1 MVDVVSPSS
10 YVNNMSNHNS
20 GKDLTRRELLQ
31 RFSATVL
38 VTATATP
45 LGQAFALTSHAEPLN
60 VEAVTAGAVG
70 AEPVNAVAGVD
81 RVVMKHGKTY
91 LNAWAGYGTPPRAGR
106 ASRAAAAGAAAAAA
120 TSAPAPTIAW
130 SKRSGPGIVTFA
142 DPAAATTSATFSKAG
157 TYQLRVTATNGET
170 TATSTLTVKVE
181 LPPPVRQLSPVVTT
195 RYSLSS
201 PLWSARTKILM
212 TKWIPH
218 CITQCTRPDIP
229 AGRGDGGLD
238 NFIEAAKALRGEPH
252 AAHRGY
258 VFSNAW
264 VHQTVES
271 MCLALMVN
279 AQGDAEILAAQERMR
294 VTLNEW
300 IPIILAAQHPDGYL
314 QTAFT
319 LRNAARTGG
328 PGLPGGSS
336 QAWTERWSASARAN
350 HEGYVAGYFIE
361 SAINHYSMTNRSDD
375 RLYAAAKKLCDCWA
389 DHIGPAPKQEWFDGH
404 QEMEQALVRFGRF
417 VNEVEGGGKGDRYVA
432 LAKFLLDCRRNGSE
446 YDQSHLPVTQ
456 QYEAVGHAVRAVYNY
471 SAMADVAVETH
482 DVDYQS
488 AVKSLW
494 DNITHK
500 KYYLTG
506 GIGSGETSEGFGPNY
521 SLRNNAYCEACSSCG
536 EIFFQWKL
544 HLAYHDAQY
553 ADLFEQTLYN
563 ALLGSLD
570 LAGTAFFYTNPLS
583 QTGTRSPWHSV
594 PCCTG
599 NIPRTLLMLPT
610 WMYSKDT
617 RAIYVNLFAGS
628 TVLVDNVADTDV
640 EMVQDTNYPW
650 SGNVALTVNPKVP
663 ARFTINIRIPT
674 RDVSTLYTATPNADG
689 LTSVRVN
696 GRRVT
701 PVVSNG
707 YASITRTWKAG
718 DTVVCVLPMT
728 VQRVYASDK
737 ISANIGRVALRYGPL
752 VYNIEKVDQNID
764 AVLPPRAPL
773 TTQWRGDLLG
783 GVTVITGA
791 FADGSPLLA
800 IPHYARFNRNPAPPP
815 PTARPDSA
823 TAARNSIAVATAA
836 AQAVA
841 AGRPLPA
848 PTGATASSIVW
859 IKERSV

>member
-1 MVDVVSPSS
+1 
-10 YVNNMSNHNS
+10 MSNDTRSDHS

-31 RFSATVL
+31 RFTASVL
-38 VTATATP
+38 VTAVATP
-45 LGQAFALTSHAEPLN
+45 IGRAFALTSHAD
-60 VEAVTAGAVG
+60 AAS

-91 LNAWAGYGTPPRAGR
+91 LNGWAGYGTPPRPGR
-106 ASRAAAAGAAAAAA
+106 GGRGAA
-120 TSAPAPTIAW
+120 APAPTGPAPRTTW
-130 SKRSGPGIVTFA
+130 SKVSGPGLVTFA
-142 DPAAATTSATFSKAG
+142 DASAPSTTATFSAAG
-157 TYQLRVTATNGET
+157 EYVLRVSADNGET
-170 TATSTLTVKVE
+170 TAASTLRVKVE
-181 LPPPVRQLSPVVTT
+181 LPPPATQLSPVVTT
-195 RYSLSS
+195 RHTITS
-201 PLWSARTKILM
+201 PLWSARTKVLI
-212 TKWIPH
+212 TSWIPH
-218 CITQCTRPDIP
+218 CIVQCTRPDIP

-271 MCLALMVN
+271 MSLALMVDP
-279 AQGDAEILAAQERMR
+279 QGDQEIIAAQDRMR
-294 VTLNEW
+294 ATLNEW

-319 LRNAARTGG
+319 LRNAPRPGG
-328 PGLPGGSS
+328 PGYPGGSS
-336 QAWTERWSASARAN
+336 QPWTERWTPSARAN

-361 SAINHYSMTNRSDD
+361 SAINHYSMTDRADD
-375 RLYAAAKKLCDCWA
+375 RLYNAAKKLCDCWV

-404 QEMEQALVRFGRF
+404 QQMEQALVRFGKF

-482 DVDYQS
+482 DVDFQS

-506 GIGSGETSEGFGPNY
+506 GVGSGETSEGFGPNY

-544 HLAYHDAQY
+544 HLAYHEAKY

-563 ALLGSLD
+563 ALLGALD
-570 LAGTAFFYTNPLS
+570 LKGTEFFYTNPLS
-583 QTGTRSPWHSV
+583 QTGTRSAWHSV

-617 RAIYVNLFAGS
+617 NAIQVNLFAGS
-628 TVLVDNVADTDV
+628 TITVDNVAGTDV
-640 EMVQDTNYPW
+640 EMAQETNYPW
-650 SGNVALTVNPKVP
+650 SGDVAITVNPKVRKTF
-663 ARFTINIRIPT
+663 AINIRIPT
-674 RDVSTLYTATPNADG
+674 RDVSTLYSATPQADG
-689 LTSVRVN
+689 LSRLRVN
-696 GRRVT
+696 GRPVT
-701 PVVSNG
+701 PKLMNG
-707 YASITRTWKAG
+707 YASVTRSWTAG
-718 DTVVCVLPMT
+718 DRIEFVLPMT
-728 VQRVYASDK
+728 VQRVHADEK
-737 ISANIGRVALRYGPL
+737 VAANIGRVALRYGPL
-752 VYNIEKVDQNID
+752 VYNIEKVDQDID
-764 AVLPPRAPL
+764 GVLAPDAPL
-773 TTQWRGDLLG
+773 ATQWRGDLLG

-791 FADGSPLLA
+791 FANGAPMMA
-800 IPHYARFNRNPAPPP
+800 IPHYARFNRNPAAPPP
-815 PTARPDSA
+815 AARPDAA
-823 TAARNSIAVATAA
+823 TAAATARAVATAA
-836 AQAVA
+836 AEAVA
-841 AGRPLPA
+841 AGRPLPRA
-848 PTGATASSIVW
+848 AALSASSIVW
-859 IKERSV
+859 IRERPG

>member
-1 MVDVVSPSS
+1 
-10 YVNNMSNHNS
+10 MSKNNS
-20 GKDLTRRELLQ
+20 GEDLTRRELLQ
-31 RFSATVL
+31 RFTASML
-38 VTATATP
+38 VTVIATP
-45 LGQAFALTSHAEPLN
+45 MGKAFALTSHAEP
-60 VEAVTAGAVG
+60 ADR

-91 LNAWAGYGTPPRAGR
+91 LNGWAGYGAPPRPGR
-106 ASRAAAAGAAAAAA
+106 GGRGGAA
-120 TSAPAPTIAW
+120 TPAPTGPAPKTKW
-130 SKRSGPGIVTFA
+130 SKVSGPGTVTFA
-142 DPAAATTSATFSKAG
+142 DANAASTTATFSAAG
-157 TYQLRVTATNGET
+157 EYVLRVSADNGET
-170 TATSTLTVKVE
+170 TAASTLTVKVE
-181 LPPPVRQLSPVVTT
+181 LPPPAKQLSPVVTT
-195 RYSLSS
+195 RHTITS
-201 PLWSARTKILM
+201 PLWSARTKILI
-212 TKWIPH
+212 TSWIPH
-218 CITQCTRPDIP
+218 CIDQCTRPDIP

-252 AAHRGY
+252 AGHRGY

-271 MCLALMVN
+271 MSLALMVDP
-279 AQGDAEILAAQERMR
+279 QGDKDVIAAQDRMR
-294 VTLNEW
+294 TTLNEW

-319 LRNAARTGG
+319 LRNAPRPGG
-328 PGLPGGSS
+328 PGIPGGSS
-336 QAWTERWSASARAN
+336 QPWTQRWSPSARAN

-361 SAINHYSMTNRSDD
+361 SAINHYSMSDRKDD
-375 RLYAAAKKLCDCWA
+375 RLYHAAKRLCDCWA
-389 DHIGPAPKQEWFDGH
+389 DNIGPAPKQEWFDGH

-500 KYYLTG
+500 KYYVTG
-506 GIGSGETSEGFGPNY
+506 GVGSGESSEGFGPNY

-544 HLAYHDAQY
+544 HLAYHEAKY

-563 ALLGSLD
+563 ALLGALD
-570 LAGTAFFYTNPLS
+570 LEGTQFFYTNPLA
-583 QTGTRSPWHSV
+583 QTGPRSAWHSV

-617 RAIYVNLFAGS
+617 NAIQVNLFAGS
-628 TVLVDNVADTDV
+628 RITIDNVAGTDV

-650 SGNVALTVNPKVP
+650 SGNVEITVNPKVRKTF
-663 ARFTINIRIPT
+663 AINIRIPT
-674 RDVSTLYTATPNADG
+674 RDVSNLYSATPKADG
-689 LTSVRVN
+689 MSSLMVN
-696 GRRVT
+696 GRAVK
-701 PVVSNG
+701 PVLVNG
-707 YASITRTWKAG
+707 YASVTRTWTAG
-718 DTVVCVLPMT
+718 DKIEFVLPMRI
-728 VQRVYASDK
+728 QRVRADDK
-737 ISANIGRVALRYGPL
+737 IAANIGRVALRYGPL
-752 VYNIEKVDQNID
+752 MYNIEKVDQDID
-764 AVLPPRAPL
+764 GVLPPDAPL
-773 TTQWRGDLLG
+773 TAQWRGDLLG

-791 FADGSPLLA
+791 FASGAPMMA
-800 IPHYARFNRNPAPPP
+800 IPNYARFNRNPAVPPP
-815 PTARPDSA
+815 PPRPD
-823 TAARNSIAVATAA
+823 AAIAAANAVAVATAA
-836 AQAVA
+836 AEAVA
-841 AGRPLPA
+841 AGRPLPRPA
-848 PTGATASSIVW
+848 PPTASSIVW
-859 IKERSV
+859 IRERPA

>member
-1 MVDVVSPSS
+1 
-10 YVNNMSNHNS
+10 MSKDNS

-31 RFSATVL
+31 RFTATML
-38 VTATATP
+38 VTAIATP
-45 LGQAFALTSHAEPLN
+45 MGKAFALTSH
-60 VEAVTAGAVG
+60 

-91 LNAWAGYGTPPRAGR
+91 LNGWAGYGTPPRPGR
-106 ASRAAAAGAAAAAA
+106 GGRGGAATAAP
-120 TSAPAPTIAW
+120 TGPAPRTTW
-130 SKRSGPGIVTFA
+130 RKVSGPGTVTFA
-142 DPAAATTSATFSKAG
+142 DASAARTTATFSAAG
-157 TYQLRVTATNGET
+157 EYVLRVSADNGET
-170 TATSTLTVKVE
+170 TAASTLTVKVE
-181 LPPPVRQLSPVVTT
+181 LPPPVKQLSPVVTT
-195 RYSLSS
+195 RHTITS
-201 PLWSARTKILM
+201 PLWSARTKVLI
-212 TKWIPH
+212 TSWIPH
-218 CITQCTRPDIP
+218 CINQCTRPDIP

-238 NFIEAAKALRGEPH
+238 NFIEAAKALRGESH
-252 AAHRGY
+252 VAHRGY

-271 MCLALMVN
+271 MSLALMVDP
-279 AQGDAEILAAQERMR
+279 QGDQEIIAAQDRMR
-294 VTLNEW
+294 TTLNEW

-319 LRNAARTGG
+319 LRNAPRTGG

-336 QAWTERWSASARAN
+336 QAWTQRWSASARAN

-361 SAINHYSMTNRSDD
+361 SAINHYSMTGRKDA
-375 RLYAAAKKLCDCWA
+375 RLYNAAKKLSDCWV

-506 GIGSGETSEGFGPNY
+506 GVGSGETSEGFGPNY

-544 HLAYHDAQY
+544 HLAYHEAKY

-563 ALLGSLD
+563 ALLGALD
-570 LAGTAFFYTNPLS
+570 LKGTQFFYTNPLAQS
-583 QTGTRSPWHSV
+583 GVRSAWHSV

-617 RAIYVNLFAGS
+617 NAIQVNLFAGS
-628 TVLVDNVADTDV
+628 RITIDNVAGTDV

-650 SGNVALTVNPKVP
+650 SGNVAITVNPTLRK
-663 ARFTINIRIPT
+663 RFAINIRIPT
-674 RDVSTLYTATPNADG
+674 RDVSTLYSATPKADG
-689 LTSVRVN
+689 MSSLMVN
-696 GRRVT
+696 GRTVT
-701 PVVSNG
+701 PVLVNG
-707 YASITRTWKAG
+707 YASITRTWSAG
-718 DTVVCVLPMT
+718 DTIEFVLPMKI
-728 VQRVYASDK
+728 QRVRADEK
-737 ISANIGRVALRYGPL
+737 IAANIGRVALRYGPL
-752 VYNIEKVDQNID
+752 VYNIERVDQDID
-764 AVLPPRAPL
+764 GVLPAGAPL

-791 FADGSPLLA
+791 FANGTPMMA
-800 IPHYARFNRNPAPPP
+800 IPHYARFNRNPAVPPP
-815 PTARPDSA
+815 PPRPDSA
-823 TAARNSIAVATAA
+823 TAAANVIAVATAA
-836 AQAVA
+836 AEAIA
-841 AGRPLPA
+841 AGRPLPRPA
-848 PTGATASSIVW
+848 GPAASSIVW
-859 IKERSV
+859 IRERPG

>member
-1 MVDVVSPSS
+1 MNTD
-10 YVNNMSNHNS
+10 NS

-31 RFSATVL
+31 RFTASVL
-38 VTATATP
+38 VSAVATP
-45 LGQAFALTSHAEPLN
+45 LGKALALTTH
-60 VEAVTAGAVG
+60 

-91 LNAWAGYGTPPRAGR
+91 LNGWAGYGAPPRPGR
-106 ASRAAAAGAAAAAA
+106 GGRGAAAAAP
-120 TSAPAPTIAW
+120 TGPAPRTRW
-130 SKRSGPGIVTFA
+130 SKVSGPGTVTFA
-142 DPAAATTSATFSKAG
+142 NASAATTTATFSAAG
-157 TYQLRVTATNGET
+157 EYVLRVSADNGET
-170 TATSTLTVKVE
+170 SAESTLRVKVE
-181 LPPPVRQLSPVVTT
+181 LPPPAQQLTPVVTT
-195 RYSLSS
+195 RHTITS
-201 PLWSARTKILM
+201 PLWSARTKTLI
-212 TKWIPH
+212 TSWIPH
-218 CITQCTRPDIP
+218 CINQCTRPDIP

-271 MCLALMVN
+271 MSLALMVDP
-279 AQGDAEILAAQERMR
+279 QGDAEIIAAQDRMR
-294 VTLNEW
+294 TTLNEW

-319 LRNAARTGG
+319 LRNAPRPGG
-328 PGLPGGSS
+328 PGYPGGNS
-336 QAWTERWSASARAN
+336 QAWTERWSPSARAN

-361 SAINHYSMTNRSDD
+361 SAINHYSMTDRKDD
-375 RLYAAAKKLCDCWA
+375 RLYNAAKKLCDCWV

-404 QEMEQALVRFGRF
+404 QQMEQALVRFGKF

-456 QYEAVGHAVRAVYNY
+456 QYEAVGHAVRAVYSY

-506 GIGSGETSEGFGPNY
+506 GVGSGETSEGFGPNY

-544 HLAYHDAQY
+544 HLAYHEAKY

-570 LAGTAFFYTNPLS
+570 LKGTEFFYTNPLS
-583 QTGTRSPWHSV
+583 QVGTRSAWHSV

-610 WMYSKDT
+610 WMYSKGPN
-617 RAIYVNLFAGS
+617 AIQVNLFAGS
-628 TVLVDNVADTDV
+628 AVTVTDVAGTDV
-640 EMVQDTNYPW
+640 EMVQETNYPW
-650 SGNVALTVNPKVP
+650 SGEVAITVNPKVRKTF
-663 ARFTINIRIPT
+663 AINIRIPT
-674 RDVSTLYTATPNADG
+674 RDVSTLYSATPKADG
-689 LTSVRVN
+689 LLSLRVN
-696 GRRVT
+696 GRAVT
-701 PVVSNG
+701 PRLVNG
-707 YASITRTWKAG
+707 YASLSRAWSAG
-718 DTVVCVLPMT
+718 DKIEFLLPMQ
-728 VQRVYASDK
+728 VQRVRADEK
-737 ISANIGRVALRYGPL
+737 IAANIGRVALRYGPL
-752 VYNIEKVDQNID
+752 VYNIEKVDQSID
-764 AVLPPRAPL
+764 GVLTPDAPL
-773 TTQWRGDLLG
+773 TTKWRGDLLG

-791 FADGSPLLA
+791 FADGSPMMA
-800 IPHYARFNRNPAPPP
+800 IPHYARFNRNPAAPPP
-815 PTARPDSA
+815 APRPD
-823 TAARNSIAVATAA
+823 AVAIATAA
-836 AQAVA
+836 AEAVA
-841 AGRPLPA
+841 AGRPLPRAAA
-848 PTGATASSIVW
+848 PSASSIVW
-859 IKERSV
+859 IRERPA